1 MSLPMRT
8 TSEVRVA
15 LSGYYGCGNAGDEAV
30 LAGIREAFARQAG
43 DRVRLVVFSQDPKT
57 TLQMHGLPAVQRM
70 SLTALRSTLKQSDL
84 LISGG
89 GSLLQD
95 TTSMRSLLY
104 YLWVVRLAYAQRVPV
119 MFYAQGLGP
128 FRRPLSRALVRLVA
142 NRADYITVRDEP
154 SLQLLT
160 RLGVRR
166 PPIEQTADPAF
177 ALSPAASESVDA
189 LFQAENLPSDEPL
202 LGVALRP
209 WGGSGESPLD
219 SYAALLLD
227 LQRRTGQ
234 RVVLLPMHSPGDVV
248 FAETVA
254 ALTGNP
260 AAFPVIRR
268 IYPPAVLLGLVAR
281 MQAVVAMRL
290 HTLIF
295 AARTAVPPFAL
306 AYDPKVE
313 NLMRGLDLA
322 DSLEHWRGFEPAEVG
337 ERVAALLAERPAR
350 VIALRAR
357 TAHLE
362 RLALRNADCAL
373 SLLDARPPERR
384 SASNT

>member
-1 MSLPMRT
+1 MSLPIPT
-8 TSEVRVA
+8 IPEVQVA
-15 LSGYYGCGNAGDEAV
+15 VSGYYGCGNAGDEAV
-30 LAGIREAFARQAG
+30 LAGIREAFLRQAG
-43 DRVRLVVFSQDPKT
+43 SRVRLVVFSQDPAA
-57 TLQMHGLPAVQRM
+57 TLQMHGLPAVERM
-70 SLTALRSTLKQSDL
+70 SLSALRSTLKQSDL

-142 NRADYITVRDEP
+142 NRADYITVRDAP
-154 SLQLLT
+154 SLRLLNT
-160 RLGVRR
+160 LGVHH

-177 ALSPAASESVDA
+177 ALSPSASEAVDA
-189 LFQAENLPSDEPL
+189 LCRAENIPCDEPL
-202 LGVALRP
+202 IGVALRP
-209 WGGSGESPLD
+209 WGGSGESPL
-219 SYAALLLD
+219 SAYAQLLLD
-227 LQRRTGQ
+227 LQRRTG
-234 RVVLLPMHSPGDVV
+234 RRIVLLPMQVPGDVV

-254 ALTGNP
+254 ELTGDP
-260 AAFPVIRR
+260 GAFPVVRSV
-268 IYPPAVLLGLVAR
+268 YPPAVLLGLVAR

-295 AARTAVPPFAL
+295 AARAAVPPFAL
-306 AYDPKVE
+306 SYDPKVE

-322 DSLEHWRGFEPAEVG
+322 DSLEHWRGFDPAEVG

-350 VIALRAR
+350 VTSLRAR
-357 TAHLE
+357 TADLE

-373 SLLDARPPERR
+373 ALLEHRLPGP
-384 SASNT
+384 SA